1 MSFKQE
7 ARLVLLGEELLGE
20 GLFRA
25 AVGGLDLAD
34 AVFGHYRRSVR
45 SNGSAAALVVED
57 LNLGLAGGREE
68 SFEHGVDVTAV
79 TDGKVHVVEG
89 TVAVHGVTSVHDE
102 GDGLVLLV

>member
-1 MSFKQE
+1 M
-7 ARLVLLGEELLGE
+7 LLGEELLGE